1 MLTASNRTGNHYMT
15 KLLPSTSMEQEN
27 TRERLLTRLDLC
39 ERWRTSRETLKRRE
53 KAGILTALRLGR
65 FVRYRLR
72 DVERIEKE
80 SEVVRP

>member
-1 MLTASNRTGNHYMT
+1 
-15 KLLPSTSMEQEN
+15 MEQEN
-27 TRERLLTRLDLC
+27 ARQHLLTRLDLC

-53 KAGILTALRLGR
+53 RDGTLIALKLGR
-65 FVRYRLR
+65 FVRYRLS